1 MSGTFDFKKEYKDLY
16 LPPKKPVIIDIP
28 EITCI
33 AVDGSGNPNTSAAY
47 KNAMEVLY
55 GLSYSIKMSKMNLRH
70 QESRIL
76 PEGYFDYVVP
86 PLEGFWTLDDGGFDY
101 DGRRV
106 TDKDTFVWTSFI
118 RQPDFVTNDVFE
130 QAKTVL
136 SKKKPDVDLS
146 HAKLVTF
153 TEGLCVQIMHIG
165 PYDTE
170 PEDIQRMD
178 AFAAANG
185 YSPDF
190 TEERRHH
197 EIYLGDPRKTE
208 PEKLR
213 TVIRHPVK
221 KGE

>member
-1 MSGTFDFKKEYKDLY
+1 MSDTFDFKKEYKDLY

-55 GLSYSIKMSKMNLRH
+55 GLSYSIKMSKMNGT
-70 QESRIL
+70 Q
-76 PEGYFDYVVP
+76 PDGYFEYVVP
-86 PLEGFWTLDDGGFDY
+86 PLEGFWSLDDGGFDY

-106 TDKDTFVWTSFI
+106 TDKDKFVWTSCI
-118 RQPDFVTNDVFE
+118 RQPEFVTEEVFE
-130 QAKTVL
+130 RAKAVL
-136 SKKKPDVDLS
+136 TKKKPDIDLS
-146 HAKLVTF
+146 TTKLMTF
-153 TEGLCVQIMHIG
+153 TEGLCVQIMHTG

-178 AFAAANG
+178 EFAAANG

-190 TEERRHH
+190 TEGRRHH
-197 EIYLGDPRKTE
+197 EIYLGDPRRTA

-213 TVIRHPVK
+213 TVIRHPVRTV
-221 KGE
+221 